1 MLAGTATGEPIGAD
15 GKVEMMR
22 TLRGRLPVLR
32 CCALRAFLL
41 LDLKNECLFV
51 TLALRP
57 FIS

>member
-22 TLRGRLPVLR
+22 TLRGRLPVLQ

-51 TLALRP
+51 SLALRP

>member
-1 MLAGTATGEPIGAD
+1 
-15 GKVEMMR
+15 
-22 TLRGRLPVLR
+22 
-32 CCALRAFLL
+32 LRAFLL